1 VDWLYREKAFN
12 ILTGL
17 GLTSRQTKIYLALLQ
32 LDMAKAQKISD
43 ISKVRREN
51 IYRIIPELQKMGLV
65 EKTIG
70 KPIMYRAIKIE
81 DAVSILLDR
90 KTEHINKLQ
99 KEAKTVINNFKK
111 SKATWKGIIDK
122 EETHFLVIPR
132 NVMQIKRKRQS
143 IVNSESSIDIVTTV
157 NRFCCIISLYFPSFK
172 KACERGVK
180 IRFITEKLALETAS
194 SSNAEFQR
202 IMQFCTLERI
212 NCRYS
217 KQPIGNI
224 VGIIDK
230 KEVYINIDPSL
241 RVEESPVLWSNHPT
255 LIEIADHYFENLWNA
270 SLEYDPVDF

>member
-1 VDWLYREKAFN
+1 MDWLYREKAFN

-32 LDMAKAQKISD
+32 LNMATAQKLSD

-51 IYRIIPELQKMGLV
+51 IYRIIPELEKMGLV

-70 KPIMYRAIKIE
+70 KPITYRAIKIE

-90 KTEHINKLQ
+90 KTEHLNILH
-99 KEAKTVINNFKK
+99 KEAKTVIKNFKK
-111 SKATWKGIIDK
+111 SKDTGKGIIDK

-132 NVMQIKRKRQS
+132 NVVQMKRKRRS
-143 IVNSESSIDIVTTV
+143 IDNSESSIDIITTL
-157 NRFCCIISLYFPSFK
+157 NRFCSIISFYFHPFK
-172 KACERGVK
+172 KALERGVK
-180 IRFITEKLALETAS
+180 IRFITEKLALEIAS
-194 SSNAEFQR
+194 SNNTEFQR
-202 IMQFCTLERI
+202 IKEFCPL

-224 VGIIDK
+224 VGVIDK

-255 LIEIADHYFENLWNA
+255 LIEIADHYFENLWNN
-270 SLEYDPVDF
+270 SLEYNPLDF